1 MEALLNSRAT
11 ELVISLEFVRKYKF
25 KKKNLKRL
33 IYVRNV
39 DNTFNYKELI
49 KHTVEVK

>member
-1 MEALLNSRAT
+1 MEALLNSGAI

-25 KKKNLKRL
+25 KKKLKRL

-39 DNTFNYKELI
+39 DNTFNYEELI